1 MKERYKNFRNR
12 MIEGETLLGSWI
24 QTSSPTVAGLVARQ
38 GFDWIAVDVE
48 HGESDLNNIP
58 GLMEVIAS
66 HGCFPMVRL
75 PSSDA
80 IWIRRCLDAGAKG
93 LIIPTVNSVEQAQ
106 YIIQNAKYP
115 PVGSRGFGFSAANGY
130 GQSFSDYTSRAN
142 EETVIIV
149 QIEHV
154 DAVKKAEQ
162 IAAIEG
168 VDGLMIGPYD
178 LSGSMGLVG
187 KPSHP
192 EVIKCARKVLDACV
206 KTGKSPGFHVVN
218 LDPVEASTR
227 IHEGYRFVALGID
240 TLFIREG
247 SKAILEGVRER
258 LLK

>member
-1 MKERYKNFRNR
+1 MH
-12 MIEGETLLGSWI
+12 EGETLLGSWI
-24 QTSSPTVAGLVARQ
+24 QTSSPTVAGLVASQ
-38 GFDWIAVDVE
+38 GFDWIAVDAE

-58 GLMEVIAS
+58 ILMEVIAT

-80 IWIRRCLDAGAKG
+80 IWIRRCLDAGAGG

-106 YIIQNAKYP
+106 HIIQHAKYP
-115 PVGSRGFGFSAANGY
+115 PIGARGFGFSAANGY
-130 GQSFSDYTSRAN
+130 GQNFADYTSSAN
-142 EETVIIV
+142 DETIIIA

-154 DAVKKAEQ
+154 DSVNKAEQ
-162 IAAIEG
+162 IASING
-168 VDGLMIGPYD
+168 IDGLMIGPYD

-192 EVIKCARKVLDACV
+192 EVIQCARKVLDACI

-218 LDPVEASTR
+218 LDSNEASSR
-227 IHEGYRFVALGID
+227 IMEGYKFVALGID

-247 SKAILEGVRER
+247 ARSILTGVRER
-258 LLK
+258 LSK